1 MASHSTDADRRL
13 PELSRAL
20 DDDQFR
26 LSPPECPSREELAH
40 RLQPAPAFEPPAAEP
55 SRRPQYSVGDVMILM
70 VGVAVGLAGGTW
82 MPADVFAGVLG
93 LATLLGLLLV
103 HLYPPES
110 HVAKL
115 LWSTM
120 VLAYLIAVFTAL
132 LRPVAG

>member
-1 MASHSTDADRRL
+1 MASQSTDADRRM

-20 DDDQFR
+20 DDDKFR

-40 RLQPAPAFEPPAAEP
+40 RLQPLPAFEPPAAEP
-55 SRRPQYSVGDVMILM
+55 IRRPQYSVGDVMILM

-82 MPADVFAGVLG
+82 MPADVFAGFLG

-110 HVAKL
+110 RLAKL

-120 VLAYLIAVFTAL
+120 VLSYLIAVVTAL
-132 LRPVAG
+132 VRPAAG